1 MPQLSQR
8 ALLYLDEVIRHGS
21 LRRAGQQLN
30 IDPSAISRQ
39 LAALEEQLDV
49 RLLLRTTQGV
59 QATEAGRLLVAHYR
73 QQRAN
78 EESVLSRLS
87 DLQGLRKGSV
97 GIAVGE
103 GFIADLIS
111 RPLQS
116 FILDHPGIDLEIRMA
131 GANEAVGLVKDDAVD
146 FALVYAPAEDSD
158 LEVLAD
164 TRQPLQLMV
173 PPRHPLA
180 EQTAP
185 IAMSALQ
192 GQPLALIH
200 NSTGMGQ
207 LALIAAQL
215 EHMELRPKLRTNSV
229 AVLTNFVKSGIGVA
243 FMPELTIIDE
253 VEAGSICCRP
263 LDHPAMHDARARIV
277 SHAGRELTVA
287 ARACLEHLRQNMR
300 FFSADAPSLQRK
312 R

>member
-1 MPQLSQR
+1 MQQLSQR
-8 ALLYLDEVIRHGS
+8 ALSYLDEVIRHGS

-39 LAALEEQLDV
+39 LAALEEHLDV
-49 RLLLRTTQGV
+49 RLLQRTAQGV

-87 DLQGLRKGSV
+87 DLQGLRKGRV

-116 FILDHPGIDLEIRMA
+116 FILNYPGVDLEIRMA
-131 GANEAVGLVKDDAVD
+131 GANEAIGLVKDDAVD
-146 FALVYAPAEDSD
+146 FALVYAPAEDSE
-158 LEVLAD
+158 LQVLAD
-164 TRQPLQLMV
+164 TRQPLQLII
-173 PPRHPLA
+173 PPWHPLA
-180 EQTAP
+180 EQTTP
-185 IAMSALQ
+185 VPMSALRD
-192 GQPLALIH
+192 QPLALIH

-215 EHMELRPKLRTNSV
+215 EHLELRPKLRTNSV

-243 FMPELTIIDE
+243 FMPELTVIDE
-253 VEAGSICCRP
+253 VETGSICCRP
-263 LDHPAMHDARARIV
+263 LAHPALRDARARIV
-277 SHAGRELTVA
+277 SHTGRELTVA
-287 ARACLEHLRQNMR
+287 ARACLDHLRQNMR
-300 FFSADAPSLQRK
+300 FFNADAPSLR